1 MADKSMV
8 TDDEYLSP
16 DEFTTEER
24 DLQKEIA
31 GLSKQIECLK
41 KDKDEAHKYI
51 KDMSARIS
59 ENAVME
65 KEIKRLTVE
74 NKDLNSRLQTGD
86 MEYVKLWK
94 EVFPSKNNPQTTT
107 TDKSVSN
114 PVLMNEKTAEQITG
128 TKEDRIQEFETVV
141 KRLMAKLSEESQSK
155 DKLKKRLEQVRDE
168 KQALN
173 EETSRRITECQNQN
187 CKIQEKMR
195 LMTAT
200 KDQLEK
206 ELEKEKEDRA
216 LLVKKLS
223 DQHREYELKL
233 AIKENVISIDV
244 GSLKQQVD
252 TIRRELEEKDVMLK
266 KLTKVNQENEKR
278 VLAGNGKVLSSK
290 IESLQEKVDTLQSDL
305 EKSRAEC
312 KREQSE
318 NEELRNL
325 LKERDVTKSEEH
337 RAMALKIE
345 ELEKLLLEQKMT
357 NSDDRHSTELTN
369 EEPEKLSEEKE
380 NIKDAS
386 GEQLQS
392 LRLENNDLKLELQK
406 LLSEKQELTDDLSE
420 TEINLLTENPTK
432 KKKTIELRLR
442 SARCG
447 MGKTMIDIVTRGMQT
462 LLKDRLVREKIDLH
476 IKPCETLDDDTGGP
490 LFVLCLSRSIIG
502 TKVNALE
509 GVPGNKDTALI
520 IIHYTDKK
528 ESLSLTTVGFRAY
541 GSELRQLGGT
551 IDMAFSRES
560 GLYECDTNNSA
571 VERMTT
577 FLKKF

>member
-325 LKERDVTKSEEH
+325 LKERD
-337 RAMALKIE
+337 A
-345 ELEKLLLEQKMT
+345 

-380 NIKDAS
+380 NIK
-386 GEQLQS
+386 
-392 LRLENNDLKLELQK
+392 
-406 LLSEKQELTDDLSE
+406 DDLSE

>member
-325 LKERDVTKSEEH
+325 LKERD
-337 RAMALKIE
+337 A
-345 ELEKLLLEQKMT
+345 

>member
-305 EKSRAEC
+305 A
-312 KREQSE
+312 
-318 NEELRNL
+318 
-325 LKERDVTKSEEH
+325 
-337 RAMALKIE
+337 
-345 ELEKLLLEQKMT
+345 

-380 NIKDAS
+380 NIK
-386 GEQLQS
+386 
-392 LRLENNDLKLELQK
+392 
-406 LLSEKQELTDDLSE
+406 DDLSE

>member
-380 NIKDAS
+380 NIKD
-386 GEQLQS
+386 
-392 LRLENNDLKLELQK
+392 
-406 LLSEKQELTDDLSE
+406 DLSE

>member
-305 EKSRAEC
+305 A
-312 KREQSE
+312 
-318 NEELRNL
+318 
-325 LKERDVTKSEEH
+325 
-337 RAMALKIE
+337 
-345 ELEKLLLEQKMT
+345 

>member
-206 ELEKEKEDRA
+206 ELEKEK
-216 LLVKKLS
+216 
-223 DQHREYELKL
+223 
-233 AIKENVISIDV
+233 
-244 GSLKQQVD
+244 
-252 TIRRELEEKDVMLK
+252 EEKDVMLK